1 MRPSR
6 PYDLREF
13 RKRCDSTIGLR
24 VLELLAEGCHTENGI
39 KRILQEEADAGKLW
53 WRGRRLRTD
62 AGTFSFWTSEE
73 RTEVQGRLHG
83 YRAYKDDSGIWHVE
97 ARGEPPTRPERYT
110 I

>member
-13 RKRCDSTIGLR
+13 RKRCESVIGLR
-24 VLELLAEGCHTENGI
+24 LLELLAEDRHTADDI
-39 KRILQEEADAGKLW
+39 KRILQQEADAGKLRY
-53 WRGRRLRTD
+53 RGRPVRTD
-62 AGTFSFWTSEE
+62 RQTFSFWTSED
-73 RTEVQGRLHG
+73 RKPAQGRLHG
-83 YRAYKDDSGIWHVE
+83 YRAYEDANGIWHVE